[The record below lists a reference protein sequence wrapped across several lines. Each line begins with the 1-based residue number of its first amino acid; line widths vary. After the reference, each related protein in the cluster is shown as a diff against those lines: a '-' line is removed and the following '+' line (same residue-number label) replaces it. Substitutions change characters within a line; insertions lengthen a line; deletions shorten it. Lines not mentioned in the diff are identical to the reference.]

1 MTDHPDSL
9 SDDTERL
16 AEERRAALSSF
27 AKATATALQGGALQ
41 FATQSEQLLVSS
53 ITALIATGLT
63 VDDVA
68 VRVGLRRE
76 YVEELLDGRRIAL
89 RFL

>member
-1 MTDHPDSL
+1 M
-9 SDDTERL
+9 
-16 AEERRAALSSF
+16 
-27 AKATATALQGGALQ
+27 
-41 FATQSEQLLVSS
+41 SS